1 MSRADRSS
9 YEGTPKGW
17 KGLRQVSLLD
27 FVGSYWHEL
36 VARPAGPMG
45 FRFVLQPVMASILA
59 IRDGIKDAKTNRSPY
74 FWTIATDHSRRS
86 KRLVE
91 GIHAVSRVLILAAA
105 MDIIYQLLE
114 LNGLRPLET
123 AIIAILL
130 GFVPYLI
137 VRGPAAR
144 IARRVMGLKDTSNSK
159 SLHRG

>member
-1 MSRADRSS
+1 LSRADRSF

-17 KGLRQVSLLD
+17 KGLRRVSLLD

-45 FRFVLQPVMASILA
+45 FRFLLQPVMASILA
-59 IRDGIKDAKTNRSPY
+59 IRDGIKDAKLNRSPY
-74 FWTIATDHSRRS
+74 FWTIATDQTRRK

-105 MDIIYQLLE
+105 MDILYQLLE
-114 LNGLRPLET
+114 LDGLRPLET
-123 AIIAILL
+123 VFIAILL
-130 GFVPYLI
+130 AYVPYLI
-137 VRGPAAR
+137 VRGPTAR
-144 IARRVMGLKDTSNSK
+144 IARRVMGLKDAKETK

>member
-1 MSRADRSS
+1 M
-9 YEGTPKGW
+9 
-17 KGLRQVSLLD
+17 SLLD

-74 FWTIATDHSRRS
+74 FWTIATDPSRRR

-123 AIIAILL
+123 ATIAILL
-130 GFVPYLI
+130 AFVPYLV